1 MVLPD
6 LTGNPEDYEI
16 SPFRCQ
22 RAGRGPDR
30 RRIGFSWHKNRGD
43 PMSRS
48 QLQSL
53 LFIGLTALVGIIAFE
68 GVKSLL
74 FPYLTPFQSRLIS
87 ITCFTIVTVLVG
99 YFVIRLNERLQGQ
112 KLQEIAERKR
122 LEAKLSQLNFEFEER
137 VKEDI
142 SELARLNVE
151 LELEM
156 AKNKQA
162 QELARASLE
171 QAVEERTRELST
183 VLEVSKKVT
192 STLELEPLLEVI
204 LDQIKTV
211 IPYSGVAIFTLQDGQ
226 LEAVAY
232 QIPGLPG
239 LVHPIHLTLSN
250 AGIYQE
256 VIQARNVII
265 YDDINGNSPLAR
277 ALNETDEM
285 PIKINFSH
293 ARSWIGIPL
302 VVKDRVIGL
311 LSLTHSQPGYYNQ
324 QHARLALTIANQVAV
339 AIENA
344 RLYEQAYDLAALEE
358 RQRIARE
365 LHDSVTQLLYGIRLY
380 STAASHSIRENN
392 LTQVEQHLAE
402 IKENALQAL
411 QEMRLLIFELH
422 PPMLKEAGLVAALQ
436 TSLDSVEAR
445 TGLQTDLKVDG
456 GITRL
461 PTSIEVELF
470 RIAMEALNNLV
481 KYARAKRVTVNLRS
495 TDGRV
500 YMDICDNGVGFDLS
514 AAKFSNGL
522 GLRNMEERARRMGAN
537 LEITSAPGIGTQVKV
552 DVRIADKAK
561 LN

>member
-1 MVLPD
+1 
-6 LTGNPEDYEI
+6 
-16 SPFRCQ
+16 
-22 RAGRGPDR
+22 
-30 RRIGFSWHKNRGD
+30 
-43 PMSRS
+43 MSRS
-48 QLQSL
+48 ELQRL
-53 LFIGLTALVGIIAFE
+53 LFIGLIALVGIIALE
-68 GVKSLL
+68 VAKSLL
-74 FPYLTPFQSRLIS
+74 FPYLTPFQSRLIT
-87 ITCFTIVTVLVG
+87 ITCFTILAIVVG
-99 YFVIRLNERLQGQ
+99 FFVIRLIGRLGAQQ
-112 KLQEIAERKR
+112 LQEIAEHKR

-162 QELARASLE
+162 EEIARASLE
-171 QAVEERTRELST
+171 QAVEERTHELST
-183 VLEVSKKVT
+183 VLEVSKKVA

-204 LDQIKTV
+204 LDQIKSV

-226 LEAVAY
+226 LEAAAY
-232 QIPGLPG
+232 QIPNQPQQ
-239 LVHPIHLTLSN
+239 VHPIHLTLSN
-250 AGIYQE
+250 AGAYKE
-256 VIQARNVII
+256 VIQGRNVMII
-265 YDDINGNSPLAR
+265 DDINGDSPLAR
-277 ALNETDEM
+277 ALYETAEL
-285 PIKINFSH
+285 PIHLSFSH

-311 LSLTHSQPGYYNQ
+311 LSLTHNEPGYYTQ

-344 RLYEQAYDLAALEE
+344 RLYEQAHNLAALEE

-392 LTQVEQHLAE
+392 LMQVEQDLLE
-402 IKENALQAL
+402 IKDNALQAL

-445 TGLQTDLKVDG
+445 TGLQTDLKVEG
-456 GITRL
+456 GINRL

-481 KYARAKRVTVNLRS
+481 KYARAKRVTVDLRS
-495 TDGRV
+495 TNGRV
-500 YMDICDNGVGFDLS
+500 FMDICDNGVGFDLS
-514 AAKFSNGL
+514 AAKLSNGL

-537 LEITSAPGIGTQVKV
+537 LEITSAPGVGTQVKV
-552 DVRIADKAK
+552 DVRIADKAN

>member
-1 MVLPD
+1 
-6 LTGNPEDYEI
+6 
-16 SPFRCQ
+16 
-22 RAGRGPDR
+22 
-30 RRIGFSWHKNRGD
+30 
-43 PMSRS
+43 MSRS
-48 QLQSL
+48 QIQSL
-53 LFIGLTALVGIIAFE
+53 FFIGLIALVGMIAFE

-74 FPYLTPFQSRLIS
+74 FPYLTLFQSRLIT
-87 ITCFTIVTVLVG
+87 IACFTIVVVLVG
-99 YFVIRLNERLQGQ
+99 YFVVRFTERLQGQ
-112 KLQEIAERKR
+112 KLQEIAERKL
-122 LEAKLSQLNFEFEER
+122 LEGKLSQLNYEFEER

-142 SELARLNVE
+142 SELARLNIE

-162 QELARASLE
+162 EEIARTSLE
-171 QAVEERTRELST
+171 QAVEERTHELST
-183 VLEVSKKVT
+183 VLEVSKKVA

-204 LDQIKTV
+204 LDQIKSV

-239 LVHPIHLTLSN
+239 LVHPIHLTLST
-250 AGIYQE
+250 AGIYRE

-265 YDDINGNSPLAR
+265 YDDINGDPPLAR
-277 ALNETDEM
+277 ALNETAEM
-285 PIKINFSH
+285 PIQLSFSH

-311 LSLTHSQPGYYNQ
+311 LSLTHNQPGYYTQ

-344 RLYEQAYDLAALEE
+344 RLYEQAYNLAALEE

-380 STAASHSIRENN
+380 STAASHSILENN
-392 LTQVEQHLAE
+392 LKQVEQDLAE
-402 IKENALQAL
+402 IKDNALQAL

-422 PPMLKEAGLVAALQ
+422 PPLLKEAGLVAALQ

-445 TGLQTDLKVDG
+445 TGLQTDLKVEG

-461 PTSIEVELF
+461 PSSIEVELF

-481 KYARAKRVTVNLRS
+481 KYARAKKVTVDLRS

-514 AAKFSNGL
+514 AAKLSNGL
-522 GLRNMEERARRMGAN
+522 GLHNMEERARRMGAN

-552 DVRIADKAK
+552 DVRFADKAK

>member
-1 MVLPD
+1 
-6 LTGNPEDYEI
+6 
-16 SPFRCQ
+16 
-22 RAGRGPDR
+22 
-30 RRIGFSWHKNRGD
+30 
-43 PMSRS
+43 MSRS
-48 QLQSL
+48 QLQRL
-53 LFIGLTALVGIIAFE
+53 FFIGLIALVGIIAFE
-68 GVKSLL
+68 GVKGLL
-74 FPYLTPFQSRLIS
+74 FPYLTPIQSLLIT
-87 ITCFTIVTVLVG
+87 ITCFTILVVLGG
-99 YFVIRLNERLQGQ
+99 YFVLRHIDRLKRQELE
-112 KLQEIAERKR
+112 EIAERKR
-122 LEAKLSQLNFEFEER
+122 LEAKLSQLNYEFEQR

-162 QELARASLE
+162 EEIARTSLE
-171 QAVEERTRELST
+171 QAVEERTHELST
-183 VLEVSKKVT
+183 VLEVSKKVA

-204 LDQIKTV
+204 LDQIKSV
-211 IPYSGVAIFTLQDGQ
+211 IPYSGVAIFTMQDGQ
-226 LEAVAY
+226 LEAAAY
-232 QIPGLPG
+232 QIPNQPQQ
-239 LVHPIHLTLSN
+239 VHPIHLTLSN
-250 AGIYQE
+250 AGAYRE
-256 VIQARNVII
+256 VIQAQNVMII
-265 YDDINGNSPLAR
+265 DDINGDSPLAR
-277 ALNETDEM
+277 ALYETAEI
-285 PIKINFSH
+285 PLQISFSH

-311 LSLTHSQPGYYNQ
+311 LSLTHSEPGYYTQ

-344 RLYEQAYDLAALEE
+344 RLYEQAHNLAALEE

-392 LTQVEQHLAE
+392 LRQVELDLVE
-402 IKENALQAL
+402 IKDNALQAL

-445 TGLQTDLKVDG
+445 TGLQTDLKVED

-481 KYARAKRVTVNLRS
+481 KYARAKKSNRRPALPQ
-495 TDGRV
+495 
-500 YMDICDNGVGFDLS
+500 MKEFIWIS
-514 AAKFSNGL
+514 AI
-522 GLRNMEERARRMGAN
+522 MG
-537 LEITSAPGIGTQVKV
+537 
-552 DVRIADKAK
+552 
-561 LN
+561 

>member
-1 MVLPD
+1 MPR
-6 LTGNPEDYEI
+6 T
-16 SPFRCQ
+16 
-22 RAGRGPDR
+22 
-30 RRIGFSWHKNRGD
+30 
-43 PMSRS
+43 
-48 QLQSL
+48 QLQRL
-53 LFIGLTALVGIIAFE
+53 FFIGLVALVGIIAFE
-68 GVKSLL
+68 GVKVLL
-74 FPYLTPFQSRLIS
+74 FPYLTPFQSRLIT
-87 ITCFTIVTVLVG
+87 ITCFTILVVLGG
-99 YFVIRLNERLQGQ
+99 YFVFRHIDCLKRQVLE
-112 KLQEIAERKR
+112 EVAERMR
-122 LEAKLSQLNFEFEER
+122 LEAKLSQLNYEFEER

-162 QELARASLE
+162 EEIARASLE
-171 QAVEERTRELST
+171 QAVEERTHELST
-183 VLEVSKKVT
+183 VLEVSKKVA

-204 LDQIKTV
+204 LDQIKAV
-211 IPYSGVAIFTLQDGQ
+211 IPYSGVAIFTMQEGQ
-226 LEAVAY
+226 LEAAAY
-232 QIPGLPG
+232 QIPNQPQQ
-239 LVHPIHLTLSN
+239 VHPIHLTLSN
-250 AGIYQE
+250 AGTYRE
-256 VIQARNVII
+256 VIQAQNVMII
-265 YDDINGNSPLAR
+265 DDINGDSPLAR
-277 ALNETDEM
+277 ALYETAEI
-285 PIKINFSH
+285 PLQISFSH

-311 LSLTHSQPGYYNQ
+311 LSLTHSEPGYYTQ

-344 RLYEQAYDLAALEE
+344 RLYEQAHNLAALEE

-392 LTQVEQHLAE
+392 LRQVEQDLAE

-445 TGLQTDLKVDG
+445 TGLQTDLKVEA

-481 KYARAKRVTVNLRS
+481 KYARAKRVTVDLRY
-495 TDGRV
+495 TDERV

-514 AAKFSNGL
+514 AAKLSNGL

-537 LEITSAPGIGTQVKV
+537 LRITSEPGIGTQVKV
-552 DVRIADKAK
+552 DVRIADKVN